1 MPILPPPSAALR
13 HVPAIIGMA
22 AALAVATP
30 AHAEG
35 EQGYHLGMLPETYR
49 GQLMQRIDSYALVE
63 TFLKACGRP
72 PALESRLRRLV
83 RGCVAPSAVN
93 TLAQHYRRA
102 LAARA
107 HHRWDCVS
115 ASGRQMIARSE
126 DAIRLT
132 VADVTRLCQTPR

>member
-1 MPILPPPSAALR
+1 MPTLRPRFASLSAALILA
-13 HVPAIIGMA
+13 AIA
-22 AALAVATP
+22 AAP
-30 AHAEG
+30 ARAEG
-35 EQGYHLGMLPETYR
+35 GQGYHLGMLPETYR
-49 GQLMQRIDSYALVE
+49 SQLMQRVDSYALVE

-83 RGCVAPSAVN
+83 RGCIAPSTVN
-93 TLAQHYRRA
+93 TLAQAYRRA

-126 DAIRLT
+126 HAIRLT
-132 VADVTRLCQTPR
+132 VADVTRLCRAGR

>member
-1 MPILPPPSAALR
+1 MQLR
-13 HVPAIIGMA
+13 P
-22 AALAVATP
+22 ALAVLGVAATLAMATP
-30 AHAEG
+30 ARAEG
-35 EQGYHLGMLPETYR
+35 QQAYHLGMLPETYR
-49 GQLMQRIDSYALVE
+49 GQLMQRVDSYALVE

-83 RGCVAPSAVN
+83 RGCIEPATVN
-93 TLAQHYRRA
+93 MLAQHYRRA